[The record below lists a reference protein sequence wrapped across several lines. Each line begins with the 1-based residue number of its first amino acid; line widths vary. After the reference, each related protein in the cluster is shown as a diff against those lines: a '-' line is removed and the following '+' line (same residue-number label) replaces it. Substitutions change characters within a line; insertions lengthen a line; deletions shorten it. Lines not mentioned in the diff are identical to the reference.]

1 LLPIEC
7 FERKKDK
14 IDEYNKCCKVC
25 IAKRKISRD
34 KSKCSH
40 GRDKTKCPDCD
51 GPNICC
57 HKKLLKYCIIC
68 DGHSLCPHD
77 KMKSRCKECDIKNYI
92 KVKLMKRMNN
102 VVDNAKFSD
111 VGCNLDE
118 LMIHI
123 ENQLKEDMNFDNF
136 GEVWQLSYKLPIGLK
151 ELDKE
156 EVIRRFHYTNI
167 YPSYPYSNMIKKKQT
182 I

>member
-1 LLPIEC
+1 MEC

-25 IAKRKISRD
+25 SAKRKESRD
-34 KSKCSH
+34 KKKCSH
-40 GRDKTKCPDCD
+40 GRDKSKCPECD
-51 GPNICC
+51 GEEICP
-57 HKKLLKYCIIC
+57 HKKLFKYCVVC

-77 KMKSRCKECDIKNYI
+77 RKKLQCKECNIKNYI
-92 KVKLMKRMNN
+92 KIKLMKRMNKAIS
-102 VVDNAKFSD
+102 NAKFSD
-111 VGCNLDE
+111 VGCSLDE
-118 LMIHI
+118 LMIYI
-123 ENQLKEDMNFDNF
+123 ENQFKEDMNFDNF

-151 ELDKE
+151 ELDEE

-182 I
+182 N